1 MENGVNKIAA
11 ERTPRKKQ
19 RTPERLSQTDWIMA
33 ARDALINGGVHAV
46 KVDLISSRLKITRG
60 SFYWH
65 FKSRAELL
73 GALLELWESQNTKP
87 FEEVAQRADMDAVQ
101 KFADMVRLWLEEKDF
116 DPAFDSAVRD
126 WARSDP
132 SVAKRIASIDTF
144 RMSLLEKVFREMGYE
159 GKEAMV
165 RARVTYY
172 HQIGYYALDV
182 HESKKRR
189 RELLP
194 YYIEILMGSRAN
206 SQKALQLL

>member
-1 MENGVNKIAA
+1 MLKKIAA
-11 ERTPRKKQ
+11 ERVSRKST
-19 RTPERLSQTDWIMA
+19 RMPERLSQTDWITA
-33 ARDALINGGVHAV
+33 ARDALIKGGVHAV

-73 GALLELWESQNTKP
+73 QALLELWESQNTKP
-87 FEEVAQRADMDAVQ
+87 FEEVAQRTDIDAVQ
-101 KFADMVRLWLEEKDF
+101 KFADMVRIWLEEKDF
-116 DPAFDSAVRD
+116 DPAFDAAVRD
-126 WARSDP
+126 WARSSP
-132 SVAKRIASIDTF
+132 SIAKRIAAIDEF
-144 RMSLLEKVFREMGYE
+144 RMSQLEKVFHEIGYE

-182 HESKKRR
+182 HESKARR

-194 YYIEILMGSRAN
+194 YYLEILMGNRGDL
-206 SQKALQLL
+206 QKVLQLL

>member
-1 MENGVNKIAA
+1 MNKIAV
-11 ERTPRKKQ
+11 ERISRKKH
-19 RTPERLSQTDWIMA
+19 RTSERLSQTDWIMA
-33 ARDALINGGVHAV
+33 ARDALIKGGVHAV
-46 KVDLISSRLKITRG
+46 KVDLISSRLNITRG

-73 GALLELWESQNTKP
+73 GALLELWEAQNTKP
-87 FEEVAQRADMDAVQ
+87 FEEVARRADVDAVQ
-101 KFADMVRLWLEEKDF
+101 KFVDMVRIWLEEKDF

-126 WARSDP
+126 WARSSP
-132 SVAKRIASIDTF
+132 SVAKRIASIDEF
-144 RMSLLEKVFREMGYE
+144 RMSLIEKVFLEMGYE

-194 YYIEILMGSRAN
+194 YYVEILIGSRDN
-206 SQKALQLL
+206 LQKALQLL

>member
-19 RTPERLSQTDWIMA
+19 RIPERLSQTDWIMA
-33 ARDALINGGVHAV
+33 ARDALISGGVHAV

-87 FEEVAQRADMDAVQ
+87 FEEVAQGADMDAVQ

-132 SVAKRIASIDTF
+132 SVAKRIASIDTL

-159 GKEAMV
+159 DKEAMV

-194 YYIEILMGSRAN
+194 YYIEILMGSRGS